1 MFALGVK
8 MADKG
13 HLSGSAHPKAAQE
26 NIHNLLSLAVGDAPI
41 PMVGRRSGV
50 GARVYVMYGAGV
62 SVAFAL
68 VLEDVAGSWSERV
81 ELTLVA
87 VLPEWQGQGLGRLLL
102 GRLVRFL
109 PARCIYAR
117 CRPASVA
124 MKHLL
129 EQAGF
134 EQVAQGG
141 GAVTYEI
148 DKSKRG
154 V

>member
-1 MFALGVK
+1 M
-8 MADKG
+8 
-13 HLSGSAHPKAAQE
+13 H
-26 NIHNLLSLAVGDAPI
+26 
-41 PMVGRRSGV
+41 
-50 GARVYVMYGAGV
+50 GAGV

-68 VLEDVAGSWSERV
+68 VLEDVTGSWAERV

-117 CRPASVA
+117 CRPASVV

-134 EQVAQGG
+134 EQVAQGD

-148 DKSKRG
+148 DKSKRR